1 MKPVRMLI
9 FSVALLTALTV
20 TPASALEYSVDGPSA
35 GDFGAP
41 TSDTMVY
48 ETENP
53 AALDKS
59 KATALIPPG
68 FGTPT
73 SYLPG
78 SGELL
83 TPNLTGNTGGLSVAV
98 PSVGGVTMLAPVVV
112 ETPTIRYPVTAY
124 TAVTTDLYYSGGYLA
139 SLQIPRLGVSVKVYE
154 GTNAAQLAKGAGHFP
169 STSVWDGNVAVAG
182 HNRGVNCYFGGIHK
196 LAQGDIISLTTKL
209 GARSY
214 AVTSVSK
221 VSETDN
227 SMLAATANNCITLY
241 TCVRGESAYRW
252 CVRAVEV

>member
-78 SGELL
+78 SGEPL
-83 TPNLTGNTGGLSVAV
+83 TPNLTGNTGGYSVAV
-98 PSVGGVTMLAPVVV
+98 PSVGGVTMLTPVV
-112 ETPTIRYPVTAY
+112 EIPTIRYPVTAY
-124 TAVTTDLYYSGGYLA
+124 TAVTSDLYYSGGYLA

-182 HNRGVNCYFGGIHK
+182 HNRGVNCYFGDIHK

-214 AVTSVSK
+214 TVTSVSK

-241 TCVRGESAYRW
+241 TCVRDQNSYRW

>member
-48 ETENP
+48 ETENS

-73 SYLPG
+73 SYLPE

-83 TPNLTGNTGGLSVAV
+83 TPNLAGNTGGLSVAT
-98 PSVGGVTMLAPVVV
+98 PSVGGVTALPPVVV
-112 ETPTIRYPVTAY
+112 EAPTIRYPVTAY

-182 HNRGVNCYFGGIHK
+182 HNRGVNCYFGDIHK